1 MLQSMVY
8 LPLRKMKVEDI
19 FDAELP
25 CFPRLLIQLTP
36 VCLVVSVCVCV
47 CTVLAQ
53 GQHRFLDIVYF
64 PQRGFDSQVAGAPH
78 P

>member
-36 VCLVVSVCVCV
+36 VCLVVSVCVC
-47 CTVLAQ
+47 
-53 GQHRFLDIVYF
+53 
-64 PQRGFDSQVAGAPH
+64 APSWH
-78 P
+78 KGSTAFST